1 MPGRQARK
9 YAFISERVKCKAKI
23 VKALLLAAGLGSR
36 LRPITNHIPKCLV
49 PIDGKPLLSYWLD
62 ALFGAGIDSILINVH
77 YLSDQV
83 TAFVTSRSD
92 RDRIT
97 IVEERTL
104 LGTAATLKENVEFF
118 SGESSLVIHADNF
131 CTASVPNFINQ
142 HRIRPECAE
151 LTMMTFWSA
160 EPKTCGIV
168 VVDEQGIVREF
179 HEKVES
185 PPGNIANAAIY
196 VFEDSVLQYISQ
208 SKDGELIDISKDLI
222 PKYLGRIYATPA
234 DGVVVDVGTPAK
246 LERAQSYARN
256 LHGT

>member
-1 MPGRQARK
+1 M
-9 YAFISERVKCKAKI
+9 
-23 VKALLLAAGLGSR
+23 KALLLAAGLGSR
-36 LRPITNHIPKCLV
+36 LRPITDHIPKCLV

-62 ALFGAGIDSILINVH
+62 ALFGAGIDSILINAH

-142 HRIRPECAE
+142 HHIRPECAE
-151 LTMMTFWSA
+151 LTMMTFRSA

-179 HEKVES
+179 HEKVAS

>member
-1 MPGRQARK
+1 M
-9 YAFISERVKCKAKI
+9 
-23 VKALLLAAGLGSR
+23 KALLLAAGLGSR

-118 SGESSLVIHADNF
+118 S
-131 CTASVPNFINQ
+131 
-142 HRIRPECAE
+142 
-151 LTMMTFWSA
+151 
-160 EPKTCGIV
+160 
-168 VVDEQGIVREF
+168 
-179 HEKVES
+179 
-185 PPGNIANAAIY
+185 
-196 VFEDSVLQYISQ
+196 
-208 SKDGELIDISKDLI
+208 
-222 PKYLGRIYATPA
+222 
-234 DGVVVDVGTPAK
+234 
-246 LERAQSYARN
+246 
-256 LHGT
+256 